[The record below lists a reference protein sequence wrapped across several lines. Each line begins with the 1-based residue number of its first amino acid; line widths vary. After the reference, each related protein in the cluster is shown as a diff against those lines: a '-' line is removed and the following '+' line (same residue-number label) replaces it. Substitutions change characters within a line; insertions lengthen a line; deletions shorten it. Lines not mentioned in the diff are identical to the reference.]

1 MKHYSFMSVGIAT
14 LFFMSCILNA
24 KTNRNEGIDS
34 KQAHHSIHNQN
45 PCSSN
50 QNPCNPCHNPQKKK
64 KRYDYIIIGG
74 GAAGCI
80 EARKLS
86 DDHRKSVLLIE
97 AGGNYVHDPITLDPA
112 WLDNV
117 GALLVDARFAINY
130 PLFFPPLTT
139 ATYSEGRELG
149 GGAAHNFLL
158 TVRGTPSI
166 YDGWAATTGNPRWS
180 YFGNVLNLMKALE
193 TYTPDGTIANPAERG
208 FNGPISVTQSPPINP
223 VPGDFLSELS
233 AITLTPFVA
242 DYNDPATGDIGISA
256 VQQFITPGVG
266 SRRSFSALDFLDGV
280 IDENGKGLHGRKLTV
295 LTNTQVLDIRIND
308 DKRATS
314 VRYTSIQNENNN
326 TVEYEIKKASLK
338 GTTGIL
344 ILAAGSVQTPR
355 LLLQSGVGPAAQ
367 LEEIGIPVVLDS
379 PNVGQNLQCQYGGS
393 AILTDGVP
401 FEAEAFIDG
410 YPYLPNDGVR
420 RVQIINVPIGGGLIQ
435 ALPAITNPA
444 SRGSVTLST
453 SNPFLGP
460 NVQIGIFTDGSVS
473 TPGTDA
479 YLQVSFYKIIQA
491 AAAASGNIVFSPT
504 PDQFASDATLLVAA
518 QENLVI
524 QSHIVGTAR
533 MGTNISNGVVDGN
546 LKVFGLRNVYIGDNS
561 IQPQSGNGNVCYPA
575 YVIAL
580 VLCQV
585 LGVPTPPAL

>member
-1 MKHYSFMSVGIAT
+1 MKHYSFLSVGIAT
-14 LFFMSCILNA
+14 LFFVSCIINA
-24 KTNRNEGIDS
+24 GPKRSSNTDS
-34 KQAHHSIHNQN
+34 KYNKNACPSDINNPCLNQN
-45 PCSSN
+45 
-50 QNPCNPCHNPQKKK
+50 KK

-86 DDHRKSVLLIE
+86 DDHRKSVLLLE
-97 AGGNYVHDPITLDPA
+97 AGGNYVHDPITLDPN

-130 PLFFPPLTT
+130 PLFYPPLTT

-158 TVRGTPSI
+158 AVRATPSI
-166 YDGWAATTGNPRWS
+166 YDGWAAITGNPRWS
-180 YFGNVLNLMKALE
+180 YYGNVLNLMKALE
-193 TYTPDGTIANPAERG
+193 TYTPDGTVANPAERG
-208 FNGPISVTQSPPINP
+208 FNGPIAVTQAPPLDP
-223 VPGDFLSELS
+223 VPGDLLS
-233 AITLTPFVA
+233 ALSAVTLTPFVA
-242 DYNDPATGDIGISA
+242 DYNDPSTGDIGISA
-256 VQQFITPGVG
+256 VQQFITPGAN

-280 IDENGKGLHGRKLTV
+280 IDANGKGLNGRKLTV
-295 LTNTQVLDIRIND
+295 ITNAQALDIRINND
-308 DKRATS
+308 MRATS
-314 VRYTSIQNENNN
+314 VRYTFINNENNKA
-326 TVEYEIKKASLK
+326 EYEVKKASLRER
-338 GTTGIL
+338 TGVL
-344 ILAAGSVQTPR
+344 ILAAGSIQTPR

-367 LEEIGIPVVLDS
+367 LTEIGIPVVLDS
-379 PNVGQNLQCQYGGS
+379 PNVGQNLQCQYGGP

-410 YPYLPNDGVR
+410 YPYMPNDGIR
-420 RVQIINVPIGGGLIQ
+420 RVQIINVPIGGDLVQ

-444 SRGSVTLST
+444 SRGSVTLAS
-453 SNPFLGP
+453 SNPFLQP
-460 NVQIGIFTDGSVS
+460 NVVINLFTDGPVS

-479 YLQVSFYKIIQA
+479 YLQVSFYKIIKA
-491 AAAASGNIVFSPT
+491 AAEASGNTVFYPT
-504 PDQFASDATLLVAA
+504 PADYASDATLLAAA
-518 QENLVI
+518 QADVVI

-546 LKVFGLRNVYIGDNS
+546 LKVFGLKNVYIGDNS
-561 IQPQSGNGNVCYPA
+561 IEPQSGNGNVCYPA
-575 YVIAL
+575 YIIGL